1 MAAQPGISTT
11 SAPPNTVV
19 QVQPGMN
26 VQPVV
31 LVDQDGN
38 YVTASTASAL
48 ATTTTPVN
56 VSSAT
61 APTNG
66 QVLTATSGTAAAWQP
81 VSAELPLTTLGDTL
95 YENATPAL
103 ARLAGNATATK
114 NFLTQ
119 TGTGAVSAAPAWGT
133 IAAGDVPTLNQNTSG
148 TAAGLSS
155 ALAIGSGGTGQVSQ
169 QAAIDALTGTQSA
182 AKVLRSDG
190 THATLASIQAGDVP
204 TLNQNTSGTAAGLS
218 SALAIGSGGTGQVS
232 AAAAYNA
239 LSPMTTTG
247 DIEYESAANTA
258 ARLAGNTTGT
268 KNFLIST
275 GSAGSATAPAWGLIA
290 AGDLPAGTTSTKGA
304 LQLDGTATDIV
315 ALGTQ
320 AAGSVGKPADAGHVH
335 PSSALNP
342 SATDQG
348 FKAWVGD
355 PIGFLSPSVAPA
367 AGILY
372 LARIAVQ
379 SAVTVTKICT
389 FVATAASGATVQ
401 ANTYLALFSA
411 DGQTQYGVTSDIS
424 SSFSTAGLITP
435 SITSS
440 LLTPG
445 YYYVAL
451 VIGTVATT
459 TAKIP
464 IFAGAVFFNGYPNM
478 NLTASAARWATQGT
492 GLSAMPSTVTMSSNS
507 LTMGGLNTYFWFA
520 LE

>member
-48 ATTTTPVN
+48 ATTTAPVN

-66 QVLTATSGTAAAWQP
+66 QVLTATSGTAATWQP

-103 ARLAGNATATK
+103 ARLAGNTSATK
-114 NFLTQ
+114 HFLAQ

-155 ALAIGSGGTGQVSQ
+155 TLAIGSGGTGQVSQ
-169 QAAIDALTGTQSA
+169 PAAIDALTGTQSA
-182 AKVLRSDG
+182 GKVLRSDG

-218 SALAIGSGGTGQVS
+218 TTLAVGSGGTGQVS

-247 DIEYESAANTA
+247 DLEYESAANTA
-258 ARLAGNTTGT
+258 ARLAGNTTST
-268 KNFLIST
+268 KNFLTSM
-275 GSAGSATAPAWGLIA
+275 GSGGNATAPAWGTLA
-290 AGDLPAGTTSTKGA
+290 AADLPAATSS
-304 LQLDGTATDIV
+304 
-315 ALGTQ
+315 TQ
-320 AAGSVGKPADAGHVH
+320 G
-335 PSSALNP
+335 
-342 SATDQG
+342 
-348 FKAWVGD
+348 
-355 PIGFLSPSVAPA
+355 
-367 AGILY
+367 
-372 LARIAVQ
+372 
-379 SAVTVTKICT
+379 AVTLSQIQTPGQIY
-389 FVATAASGATVQ
+389 ATAR
-401 ANTYLALFSA
+401 NY
-411 DGQTQYGVTSDIS
+411 
-424 SSFSTAGLITP
+424 
-435 SITSS
+435 
-440 LLTPG
+440 
-445 YYYVAL
+445 
-451 VIGTVATT
+451 
-459 TAKIP
+459 
-464 IFAGAVFFNGYPNM
+464 
-478 NLTASAARWATQGT
+478 
-492 GLSAMPSTVTMSSNS
+492 AMP
-507 LTMGGLNTYFWFA
+507 
-520 LE
+520 